1 MHTCEIK
8 EKIWNRS
15 ESESEQDDLTFK
27 ARSIDMVSLSPYAD
41 MEDAQ
46 KQGFTW
52 AEYFARGT
60 VPLPQVALFERAWN
74 LLIQVRTDRADREGH
89 PMDIDPETGE
99 VIETST
105 ESPEK
110 RPQSPES
117 APEWVELTDED
128 DLPF

>member
-1 MHTCEIK
+1 
-8 EKIWNRS
+8 
-15 ESESEQDDLTFK
+15 
-27 ARSIDMVSLSPYAD
+27 

-89 PMDIDPETGE
+89 PMDVDPETGE
-99 VIETST
+99 VIETPT

-110 RPQSPES
+110 ASQSPES
-117 APEWVELTDED
+117 PSWYDVHPQGEFVTLDPDE